1 MKVILVNEKDQPV
14 GEMEKIAAHEQG
26 LLHRAFSVF
35 LINDQ
40 RQILMQQRA
49 FDKYHSGGLW
59 TNTCCSHP
67 QPHETVKEA
76 AERRLSEELNII
88 ATVSPLYEFVY
99 HHEFENGL
107 IEHEYDHVLT
117 GYYNGACTINPKEVA
132 GVQWMSVPAINTA
145 LKTNPEKY
153 TYWFKL
159 AYPVVREWIL
169 M

>member
-1 MKVILVNEKDQPV
+1 MKVVLVNEHDQAI
-14 GEMEKIAAHEQG
+14 GEIEKMAAHEQG

-35 LINDQ
+35 LMNDQ
-40 RQILMQQRA
+40 HQILMQQRA

-67 QPHETVKEA
+67 QPHETIKEA
-76 AERRLSEELNII
+76 AERRLLEELDII
-88 ATVSPLYEFVY
+88 ATVSPFYEFVY
-99 HHEFENGL
+99 RHEFENGL

-117 GYYNGACTINPKEVA
+117 GYYNGVCTANPEEVA
-132 GVQWMSVPAINTA
+132 GVQWMSVSAIDTA
-145 LKTNPEKY
+145 LEAYPEKY

-159 AYPVVREWIL
+159 AYPAIREWIL